1 MKTDIDRL
9 MVEAGLDGLVLFG
22 GSQHNPYMAYFV
34 GRVHL
39 TDGLLVKLRNAE
51 PVLFHRSMERGE
63 AERTGFSRQVIESF
77 DWATCLERAQ
87 GDSAKAK
94 ALRTADM
101 LQACQLDEG
110 RVAIYGQLDL
120 AFSYPMMEHLRQ
132 ALPGIQWVMEPEG
145 ETVLDKARVTKDQ
158 EEIDSIRRMGQVTTE
173 VVGEIAEFLTRQ
185 RAANAILVDNDGQP
199 ITIGQV
205 KSRIRRMLAERAAEL
220 PSGLIFSAG
229 RDAGLPHSVGDDG
242 QPLPIGQT
250 IVFDIYPAQAG
261 GGYYYDFTRT
271 WCLGHASD
279 EIQTVYRDVLQ
290 IYESFV
296 SAFRVGEPS
305 HGYQIQV
312 CQAFEALGHPSQL
325 SDTKTQSG
333 YVHGL
338 GHGLGLSVHEA
349 PSFSLNTMGSFTLTP
364 GMVFTFEPGLYYPD
378 RGIGVRI
385 EDTLVVDDDG
395 SIHTLVDYPKDLVI
409 PVPGS

>member
-9 MVEAGLDGLVLFG
+9 MEEAGLDGLVIFG

-34 GRVHL
+34 GQIHL
-39 TDGLLVKLRNAE
+39 TDGLLVKPRSAE

-63 AERTGFSRQVIESF
+63 AEKTGFSRQIIEFF
-77 DWATCLERAQ
+77 DWSDCLERAQ
-87 GDSAKAK
+87 GNSAKAK
-94 ALRTADM
+94 ALRAADM
-101 LQACQLDEG
+101 LQSCQLEG
-110 RVAIYGQLDL
+110 RVAVYGQLDL
-120 AFSYPMMEHLRQ
+120 AFSNPLMDHLRQ

-145 ETVLDKARVTKDQ
+145 ETVLDKARVTKDS
-158 EEIDSIRRMGQVTTE
+158 EEINIIRHMGQVTTE
-173 VVGEIAEFLTRQ
+173 VVGEIAEFLTSQ
-185 RAANAILVDNDGQP
+185 RAANGVLTDHTGQP

-205 KSRIRRMLAERAAEL
+205 KSRIRRMLAERGAEL

-229 RDAGLPHSVGDDG
+229 RDAGLPHSVGDDS
-242 QPLPIGQT
+242 QPLPMGQT

-290 IYESFV
+290 IYEAYV
-296 SAFRVGEPS
+296 SAFRVGELTQD
-305 HGYQIQV
+305 YQIKV

-325 SDTKTQSG
+325 SDPKTQSG

-338 GHGLGLSVHEA
+338 GHGLGLSIHEA
-349 PSFSLNTMGSFTLTP
+349 PSFSLNIPGSYSLTP

-385 EDTLVVDDDG
+385 EDTLVVEDDG
-395 SIHTLVDYPKDLVI
+395 SIHTLVDYPKDLVL